1 MAEVLLPE
9 KAQTNKAGHVA
20 IKHIQ
25 PRPAK
30 IKIGEE
36 LRYITSVRA
45 NISLAYVQPDHLSAA
60 LSLMGGCCGGKKKQ
74 HQFLLANAD
83 DVRQWT
89 NGGGR

>member
-1 MAEVLLPE
+1 MTQLPE
-9 KAQTNKAGHVA
+9 GAQTNKAGHVA

-36 LRYITSVRA
+36 LRYITAVRA
-45 NISLAYVQPDHLSAA
+45 NISMAYVQPEHLSVV
-60 LSLMGGCCGGKKKQ
+60 LSMRGGCCGPNKTQ
-74 HQFLLANAD
+74 RQFLLANAA

-89 NGGGR
+89 NRGGR